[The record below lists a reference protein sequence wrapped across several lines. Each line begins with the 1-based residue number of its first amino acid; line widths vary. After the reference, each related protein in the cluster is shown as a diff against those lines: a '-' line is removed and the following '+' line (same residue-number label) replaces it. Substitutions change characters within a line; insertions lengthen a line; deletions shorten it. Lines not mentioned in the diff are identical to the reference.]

1 MKIRKTKFNFDNT
14 PNHYLRGNLF
24 STHFVNSLH
33 IIFPVGEH
41 FFIKSVKPFM
51 ANIKEEQLKKD
62 VSNFIGQEATH
73 AFQHEKFWK
82 ILQNQGFDIENIPN
96 L

>member
-51 ANIKEEQLKKD
+51 ANIKEEQLKKMFQILLD
-62 VSNFIGQEATH
+62 KKQRTHFSMKNFGKY
-73 AFQHEKFWK
+73 FK
-82 ILQNQGFDIENIPN
+82 IKDLI
-96 L
+96 